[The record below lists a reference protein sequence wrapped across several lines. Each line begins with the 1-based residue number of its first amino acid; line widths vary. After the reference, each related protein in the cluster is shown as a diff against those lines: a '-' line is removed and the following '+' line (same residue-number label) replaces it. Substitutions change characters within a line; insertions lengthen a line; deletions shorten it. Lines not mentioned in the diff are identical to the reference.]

1 MLITALVSERSSAP
15 AITLKLITTSRLA
28 TMSHMSQ
35 PLIKWGG
42 DRVTITKI
50 PEKSSL
56 SHGRSEERVLKLP
69 G

>member
-35 PLIKWGG
+35 PLIKWGVG
-42 DRVTITKI
+42 I
-50 PEKSSL
+50 
-56 SHGRSEERVLKLP
+56 G
-69 G
+69 